1 MFSILYVDDEANLLD
16 IGKLFLELE
25 GDFQVETTVS
35 AQDALER
42 MQEKWYDA
50 IISDFHMP
58 GMNGIAFLKTV
69 RSTVSNRP
77 SGQLPDPVV
86 SKPAHRHPTPGDTPF
101 ILFTGRG
108 REEVVIEAINSGVD
122 FYLQKGGDPKSQ
134 FVELGHKIRQAI
146 RRKRAEDL
154 LYENEERLRFAL
166 EGANDGLWDI
176 DLPTG
181 MTYLSPRGCEI
192 LGYTFEEF
200 NHSGKKWTAF
210 VHPLDLPATKAV
222 LEEYSQGRIPFF
234 EMEQRLLMKSGD
246 WKWVLTRGKI
256 VERDAANDPVRMTG
270 THSDITERKK
280 AENDLLQAKKDWE
293 VIFRAMGNPVV
304 ILGADNSVIE
314 VNDAVLKKTG
324 KTAGELQGM
333 KCWQIFHGPNVSGP
347 PHHCPFEQLKK
358 SGSVETAEIEC
369 EVFGGPYLVSCT
381 PIYNNSGQLEK
392 VIHIAVDVTEKK

>member
-1 MFSILYVDDEANLLD
+1 
-16 IGKLFLELE
+16 
-25 GDFQVETTVS
+25 
-35 AQDALER
+35 
-42 MQEKWYDA
+42 
-50 IISDFHMP
+50 MP
-58 GMNGIAFLKTV
+58 GMDGIAFLKTV
-69 RSTVSNRP
+69 RSAASNRP
-77 SGQLPDPVV
+77 PGLLTDPVTSNPT
-86 SKPAHRHPTPGDTPF
+86 SKHPTPGDTPF

-181 MTYLSPRGCEI
+181 WAYLSPRGCEI

-200 NHSGKKWTAF
+200 NHSGKKWTEY
-210 VHPLDLPATKAV
+210 VHPLDIPGTKAV
-222 LEEYSQGRIPFF
+222 LEEYNQGRIPFF

-256 VERDAANDPVRMTG
+256 VERDAAGSPVRMTG
-270 THSDITERKK
+270 THSDISKRKT
-280 AENDLLQAKKDWE
+280 AENDLLKAKKDWE

-304 ILGADNSVIE
+304 ILDADNSVIE

-324 KTAGELQGM
+324 KTAGELKGL
-333 KCWQIFHGPNVSGP
+333 KCWQIFHGPDVSGP
-347 PHHCPFEQLKK
+347 PDHCPFEQLKK
-358 SGSVETAEIEC
+358 SGTIETSEIESD
-369 EVFGGPYLVSCT
+369 VFGGSYLVSCT
-381 PIYNNSGQLEK
+381 PIYNGSGQLEK
-392 VIHIAVDVTEKK
+392 VIHIAVDISEKK

>member
-1 MFSILYVDDEANLLD
+1 M
-16 IGKLFLELE
+16 
-25 GDFQVETTVS
+25 
-35 AQDALER
+35 
-42 MQEKWYDA
+42 
-50 IISDFHMP
+50 
-58 GMNGIAFLKTV
+58 
-69 RSTVSNRP
+69 
-77 SGQLPDPVV
+77 
-86 SKPAHRHPTPGDTPF
+86 
-101 ILFTGRG
+101 
-108 REEVVIEAINSGVD
+108 D

-146 RRKRAEDL
+146 RRKRAEDH
-154 LYENEERLRFAL
+154 LYQNEERLRFAL

-200 NHSGKKWTAF
+200 NHSGKKWTEY
-210 VHPLDLPATKAV
+210 VHPLDIPATKAV
-222 LEEYSQGRIPFF
+222 LEEYSQGRRPFF

-256 VERDAANDPVRMTG
+256 VERDAAGNPVRMTG
-270 THSDITERKK
+270 THSDITNVKT

-324 KTAGELQGM
+324 KTAGELKGTEM
-333 KCWQIFHGPNVSGP
+333 LADISWSECFRPTGSL
-347 PHHCPFEQLKK
+347 PF
-358 SGSVETAEIEC
+358 
-369 EVFGGPYLVSCT
+369 
-381 PIYNNSGQLEK
+381 
-392 VIHIAVDVTEKK
+392 